1 VTTISTRE
9 LCDLAHVTYR
19 QADYWIR
26 RGYLI
31 CENPEAGSGVPRRH
45 DLGEVRVAQG
55 LRQLL
60 LAGCTEGDEV
70 ARTLRSLPDD
80 REGAVLIDAQG
91 YSTLNIDRAVWV
103 VHVEPALAP
112 A

>member
-1 VTTISTRE
+1 MTVSTRE

-26 RGYLI
+26 RGYLT

-45 DLGEVRVAQG
+45 DLAEVRVAQG

-60 LAGCTEGDEV
+60 FAGCTVGDEV
-70 ARTLRSLPDD
+70 ARTLRELPDD
-80 REGAVLIDAQG
+80 WDGPLLIDHDG
-91 YSTLNIDRAVWV
+91 RPTFELDEAVWV
-103 VHVEPALAP
+103 CHIESLLSPA
-112 A
+112 

>member
-1 VTTISTRE
+1 VTSISTRE

-26 RGYLI
+26 SGYVECL
-31 CENPEAGSGVPRRH
+31 NPEAGSGIRRLH
-45 DLGEVRVAQG
+45 DLSEARVAQG

-60 LAGCTEGDEV
+60 SAGCRVGATV
-70 ARTLRSLPDD
+70 AETLRSLPDD
-80 REGAVLIDAQG
+80 RAGSVLIDAQG
-91 YSTLNIDRAVWV
+91 YATLNIDRATWV
-103 VHVEPALAP
+103 VHVEPLLTP